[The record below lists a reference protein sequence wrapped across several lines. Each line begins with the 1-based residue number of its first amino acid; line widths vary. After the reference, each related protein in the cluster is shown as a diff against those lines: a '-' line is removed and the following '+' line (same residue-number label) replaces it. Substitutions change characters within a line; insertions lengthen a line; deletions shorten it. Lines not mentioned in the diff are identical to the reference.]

1 MHTAVRKLFGRT
13 AYNQPPGLST
23 KNRRAHRALG
33 PTRRPGSRVYY
44 SETPRSERLNDIT
57 INKPLVKRQKLA
69 EIGGIAEGDRVR
81 HRIFGEGEVLAVRN
95 MGADIMYEV
104 VFDRVG
110 TKKLMASY
118 GKLEKVP

>member
-1 MHTAVRKLFGRT
+1 M
-13 AYNQPPGLST
+13 ST
-23 KNRRAHRALG
+23 KYRRSTSSAQKARREGRAAG
-33 PTRRPGSRVYY
+33 FIIRRHP
-44 SETPRSERLNDIT
+44 PERLNDIT

-118 GKLEKVP
+118 AKLEKVP